1 MAIKCKC
8 YQARGQTMNT
18 VSAGAYSMGAGIHI
32 LNMDCT
38 TSTQSHDAA
47 TDNVT

>member
-1 MAIKCKC
+1 MATKCKC

-18 VSAGAYSMGAGIHI
+18 VSVAPYSMGACIHI

-38 TSTQSHDAA
+38 TSTQSHDAT
-47 TDNVT
+47 TDDVT